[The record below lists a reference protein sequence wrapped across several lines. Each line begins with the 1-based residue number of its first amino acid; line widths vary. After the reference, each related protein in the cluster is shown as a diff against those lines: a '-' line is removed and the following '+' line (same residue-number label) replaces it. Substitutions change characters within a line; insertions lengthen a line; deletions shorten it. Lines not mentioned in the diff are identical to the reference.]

1 LNDRKYRMYSLKTAS
16 EAVGRGKPAIL
27 KAIQKGTI
35 SAKKNP
41 LGEWEIDPSELHR
54 VYPLINIGNTKEGN
68 GVERYEIT
76 KETVETDALKR
87 ENALLR
93 EQTDILKEERQDLR
107 RRLDDEAAERR
118 KSAEEIRRLTL
129 MLTYKPEPKAE
140 VLPEATANKG
150 KLWEKLFG
158 RTNNK

>member
-1 LNDRKYRMYSLKTAS
+1 MYSLK
-16 EAVGRGKPAIL
+16 EAAEACGRGKPAIL

-35 SAKKNP
+35 SARKNQ

-54 VYPLINIGNTKEGN
+54 VYKPVKRGNTQEGN
-68 GVERYEIT
+68 TIERR
-76 KETVETDALKR
+76 ETMDESRETEALRR

-93 EQTDILKEERQDLR
+93 EQTELLKDERQDLR
-107 RRLDDEAAERR
+107 RRLDEEAAERR

-129 MLTYKPEPKAE
+129 LLTHQPKPKPEAAPASQPTE
-140 VLPEATANKG
+140 PQGKG

-158 RTNNK
+158 RVGS